1 MKANKNRK
9 KIELRELVDP
19 IKKFYRMNNS
29 KEIYF
34 MWVIPI
40 TVVCI
45 SLIVGGIGIM
55 NIMYVSVTER
65 TREIG
70 LRMSVG
76 ARGIDI
82 LNQFLIEAVLLSV
95 TGGLIGVIFGI
106 LASFGV
112 NMFAKWPIVIQPWS
126 VLISFIVCSAT
137 GIFFGWYPAKKA
149 AGMDPIEAIRY
160 E

>member
-1 MKANKNRK
+1 MMNSTSD
-9 KIELRELVDP
+9 LMTTLLLV
-19 IKKFYRMNNS
+19 
-29 KEIYF
+29 
-34 MWVIPI
+34 VA
-40 TVVCI
+40 CI

-112 NMFAKWPIVIQPWS
+112 NMFAKWPIVTTTMERTHQFHRMFGNRNILRLVSCKESRRNGSYRSHQIRIK
-126 VLISFIVCSAT
+126 ISL
-137 GIFFGWYPAKKA
+137 
-149 AGMDPIEAIRY
+149 
-160 E
+160 

>member
-45 SLIVGGIGIM
+45 SLIVGMIPFIQFK
-55 NIMYVSVTER
+55 VSVNDFT
-65 TREIG
+65 
-70 LRMSVG
+70 
-76 ARGIDI
+76 ADI
-82 LNQFLIEAVLLSV
+82 LGDYITIMTLFVSFTMGYLS
-95 TGGLIGVIFGI
+95 IFT
-106 LASFGV
+106 
-112 NMFAKWPIVIQPWS
+112 IV
-126 VLISFIVCSAT
+126 
-137 GIFFGWYPAKKA
+137 K
-149 AGMDPIEAIRY
+149 
-160 E
+160 